1 MYQHLLHDTMRR
13 AVKEGRLEVTYSDG
27 DTRAYGPG
35 APGCGPQAPGTGP
48 SAPGCGS
55 GAPGEAPVAI
65 ALHDPDLPRRI
76 LVNADLAMGEAYMD
90 GRMTIADDDL
100 RGFMAIANRAT
111 SSAREVPA
119 LRFYQAVSRLRK
131 RVAQAGGPRR
141 ARANVAHHYDLSP
154 ALYDLFL
161 DADRQ
166 YSCAYFERPGMTLEE
181 AQEAKKRHIARKLL
195 IEPGMRVLDIGCGWG
210 GLALT
215 LAREHGA
222 RVVGVTLSEEQ
233 LAHARA
239 RAEAEGLAG
248 RVEFHLQDY
257 RAVPETF
264 DRIVSVGMLEHV
276 GAPNYATYFR
286 TVRDRLAEDGV
297 ALIHTIGRVAPPG
310 ATSPWLSK
318 WIFPGGYT
326 PPLSELMRAV
336 ERLRIEPCD
345 VEVWRLHYAETL
357 RCWHDR
363 FMARAEEAEALFDAR
378 FVRMWRWYLAGCEMS
393 FRHGRQVV
401 YQLQLARRKDVVPA
415 TRAYLHGAPAGAA
428 AQAAE

>member
-1 MYQHLLHDTMRR
+1 MYKHLLHDTLRR
-13 AVKEGRLEVTYSDG
+13 AVKQGRLDVTYPDG
-27 DTRAYGPG
+27 ETRGYGPG
-35 APGCGPQAPGTGP
+35 G
-48 SAPGCGS
+48 
-55 GAPGEAPVAI
+55 PGEAPVAI
-65 ALHDPDLPRRI
+65 ALHDPSLPRRI

-90 GRMTIADDDL
+90 GTMTIADDDL
-100 RGFMAIANRAT
+100 RGFMVHANRAT
-111 SSAREVPA
+111 ADTRDVPA
-119 LRFYQAVSRLRK
+119 LRFYQGVSKLRK
-131 RVAQAGGPRR
+131 RAAQAGGPKR

-166 YSCAYFERPGMTLEE
+166 YSCAYFERPDMTLDE
-181 AQEAKKRHIARKLL
+181 AQEAKKAHIARKLL
-195 IEPGMRVLDIGCGWG
+195 LEPDMRVLDIGCGWG

-222 RVVGVTLSEEQ
+222 RVVGITLSEEQ
-233 LAHARA
+233 LAHARR

-248 RVEFHLQDY
+248 RVEFRLQDY
-257 RAVPETF
+257 RAVEETF

-276 GAPNYATYFR
+276 GAPNYGTYFR
-286 TVRDRLAEDGV
+286 TVRDRLAEGGV
-297 ALIHTIGRVAPPG
+297 ALIHTIGRAAPPG
-310 ATSPWLSK
+310 ATSPWLQK

-326 PPLSELMRAV
+326 PALSELMRAI
-336 ERLRIEPCD
+336 EALRIEPCD

-357 RCWHDR
+357 RHWHDR
-363 FMARAEEAEALFDAR
+363 FVARASEAEALFDAR

-393 FRHGRQVV
+393 FRHARQVV

-415 TRAYLHGAPAGAA
+415 TRAYLHGAPAEAP